1 MEGRKK
7 REEEG
12 KRKREKESIKEIA
25 AKKYNILIF
34 LNICKK

>member
-7 REEEG
+7 REEEE
-12 KRKREKESIKEIA
+12 KKKRERENVKEIA

-34 LNICKK
+34 LNISKK